1 MTDTWRKLQPLR
13 VASGW
18 SIDVNNLYRFEPT
31 PENMEWFFGSILIS
45 GHHEQS
51 GLCFDARYEPE
62 GDPEGAYV
70 LDFLRFRA
78 DRKTG
83 DIELHEL
90 LGSRRT
96 RSLQEFVAWIETF
109 MFTRDPAHAG

>member
-18 SIDVNNLYRFEPT
+18 SIDVNNLYHFDPT

-45 GHHEQS
+45 GHHEKT
-51 GLCFDARYEPE
+51 GLCFDSRYEPE
-62 GDPEGAYV
+62 GDPAGEYV

-78 DRKTG
+78 NKKTG
-83 DIELHEL
+83 EVEMHEF
-90 LGSRRT
+90 LGSRST
-96 RSLQEFVAWIETF
+96 RSREEFVDWIETF
-109 MFTRDPAHAG
+109 MFTRNPAPAR